1 MMSGIGM
8 GAAWLFWLL
17 IVVGVVLLVVVL
29 VRLLSTRGARG
40 SGGIPSGRSPARR
53 LLDERYARGELTS
66 EEYQERVR
74 TLGEE
79 Q

>member
-1 MMSGIGM
+1 MMGGFGM

-29 VRLLSTRGARG
+29 VRLLSTRGAGG
-40 SGGIPSGRSPARR
+40 SGGTPSGRSPARR
-53 LLDERYARGELTS
+53 LLDDRYARGELTS

-74 TLGEE
+74 TIGEE